1 MYTLIGY
8 RHSSGKN
15 SNGEQYSGY
24 YLYIVRDISADY
36 GKGQMFS
43 LHKGSLATVFL
54 DDKVF
59 AALGLQVGSKIDM
72 YFNESGYVEK
82 SSIRKV
88 VEK

>member
-24 YLYIVRDISADY
+24 YLYIVREIAGDY
-36 GKGQMFS
+36 GKGHMFS

-54 DDKVF
+54 DDKQF